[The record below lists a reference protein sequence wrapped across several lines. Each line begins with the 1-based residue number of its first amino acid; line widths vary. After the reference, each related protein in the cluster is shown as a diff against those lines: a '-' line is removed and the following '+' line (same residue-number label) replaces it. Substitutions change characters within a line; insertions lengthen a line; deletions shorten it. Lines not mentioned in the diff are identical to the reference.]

1 MRSTL
6 PTFNEVWQ
14 RQFRSNVLIQAQTFT
29 EQSSYLIGCSGGVDS
44 MLLLHLMS
52 FLFPQK
58 VRAIY
63 VDHQLQCMSS
73 AWGEF
78 VLNACQQLQVPCSIV
93 PVRVA
98 EGNLENQARNARYQA
113 FAEYLQDNEVLV
125 LAHHQ
130 QDQAETLMLRLLSGA
145 GVQGLSAMSV
155 VDVRAKMTLWRP
167 MLELSREQICQWAAQ
182 LDMQNVEDPTNAD
195 PDYDR
200 AWCRQILWPILEQR
214 FPKMQQALGRT
225 SILMQDADEILAEVL
240 ASDLE
245 KCGNQSF
252 LNIEPLQTL
261 SIARQR
267 QLLSYWMQGEA
278 TYRPNFAMVQR
289 LITEVLE
296 AKQDAQAALHWQGY
310 YYVRYQQQI
319 FRLNADTYLAEQRFP
334 ILPTQ
339 MQIFDLEEAVSVL
352 SGRYLIQAQ
361 ALGLSKELL
370 GRQLILSTRAG
381 GEKIHLYGRVGTWP
395 LKKALQQAQIFP
407 WLRHTI
413 QILSID
419 NVMLGVFTPKGFWL
433 AQSEYLVV
441 DGWQPKLVSEQ

>member
-1 MRSTL
+1 
-6 PTFNEVWQ
+6 
-14 RQFRSNVLIQAQTFT
+14 
-29 EQSSYLIGCSGGVDS
+29 

-78 VLNACQQLQVPCSIV
+78 VFNACQQLQVPCSIV

-113 FAEYLQDNEVLV
+113 FAEHLKDNEVLV

-182 LDMQNVEDPTNAD
+182 LDVQNVEDPTNAD

-214 FPKMQQALGRT
+214 FPKMQQALTRT

-245 KCGNQSF
+245 KCGNPSF

-267 QLLSYWMQGEA
+267 QLLSHWMQGEA
-278 TYRPNFAMVQR
+278 MYRPNFAMVQR

-319 FRLNADTYLAEQRFP
+319 FRLTADTYLAEQRPP
-334 ILPTQ
+334 ILPKQ
-339 MQIFDLEEAVSVL
+339 PQIFDLEEAVSVL